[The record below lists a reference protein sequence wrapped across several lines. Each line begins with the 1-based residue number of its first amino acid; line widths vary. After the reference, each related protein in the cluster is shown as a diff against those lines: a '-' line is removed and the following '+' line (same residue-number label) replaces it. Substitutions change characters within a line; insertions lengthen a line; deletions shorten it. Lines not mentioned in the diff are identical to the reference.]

1 MSRVISWFSC
11 GAASAVATKLMIEKY
26 PQTQVVRIVIDN
38 EHQDNWRFA
47 DDCAEW
53 FGRPILELRSAKHK
67 DCWSVWE
74 KERWLNG
81 PGGAKCTV
89 ELKKKV
95 RRDFQLHDDV
105 QAFGFTFDEKER
117 AKHLIE
123 NNLELFR
130 LSKYPLIARKITKEK
145 CFSILYDAGI
155 ELPWAYRIGFG
166 NANCIGCVKGG
177 MGYWNHV
184 RKVAP
189 DVFQRMSLLE
199 REIEAS
205 CINGKYLDEL
215 LPHEGKHESLLLP
228 GCGFF
233 CEQLS
238 LFDTAQ
244 TK

>member
-38 EHQDNWRFA
+38 EHEDNSRFA

-105 QAFGFTFDEKER
+105 QAFGYTFDEKDR
-117 AKHLIE
+117 ATHLIE

-130 LSKYPLIARKITKEK
+130 LAKYPLIAAKFTKK
-145 CFSILYDAGI
+145 DCFKYIKEAGLL
-155 ELPWAYRIGFG
+155 LPMPYRLGLH

-177 MGYWNHV
+177 MGYWN
-184 RKVAP
+184 RIRDLFP
-189 DVFQRMSLLE
+189 EVFTRMAKLE
-199 REIEAS
+199 RNIGAS
-205 CINGKYLDEL
+205 CIKGVYLDEL
-215 LPHEGKHESLLLP
+215 DPKRGRHEDIRLPS
-228 GCGFF
+228 CGFV
-233 CEQLS
+233 CEPVQLS
-238 LFDTAQ
+238 LFSQ
-244 TK
+244 

>member
-38 EHQDNWRFA
+38 EHEDNSRFA

-95 RRDFQLHDDV
+95 RRDFQQHDDI
-105 QAFGFTFDEKER
+105 QAFGYTFDEKDR
-117 AKHLIE
+117 ATHLIE

-130 LSKYPLIARKITKEK
+130 LAKYPLIAAKYTKED
-145 CFSILYDAGI
+145 CFKRIEDAGLL
-155 ELPWAYRIGFG
+155 LPMPYRLGLH

-177 MGYWNHV
+177 MGYWN
-184 RKVAP
+184 RIRELFP
-189 DVFQRMSLLE
+189 DVFDRMSKLE
-199 REIEAS
+199 RNIGAS
-205 CINGKYLDEL
+205 CIKGVYLDEL
-215 LPHEGKHESLLLP
+215 DPKRGRHEDIRLPS
-228 GCGFF
+228 CGFV
-233 CEQLS
+233 CEPVQLS
-238 LFDTAQ
+238 LFSQ
-244 TK
+244 